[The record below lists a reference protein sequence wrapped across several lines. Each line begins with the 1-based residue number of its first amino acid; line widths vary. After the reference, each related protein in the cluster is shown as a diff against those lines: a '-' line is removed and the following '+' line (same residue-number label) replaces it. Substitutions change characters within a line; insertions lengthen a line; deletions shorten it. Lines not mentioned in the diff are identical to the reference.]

1 MHLSIHMHSSTLEKV
16 FLIFFLNLLKK
27 SPFIICTKQSNIHI
41 SVCIR
46 LVGEQR
52 GWDAAQSLQLLGWG
66 CRGAAVPPGVGA
78 GRQSPGSGS
87 VSGTRPIPVTS
98 LFDMQNE
105 MGELRIMH

>member
-1 MHLSIHMHSSTLEKV
+1 MHSSMLEKV
-16 FLIFFLNLLKK
+16 FLIFFFLNLLKK

-46 LVGEQR
+46 LVGEQK
-52 GWDAAQSLQLLGWG
+52 GWDAAQSLQLLGWE
-66 CRGAAVPPGVGA
+66 CWGAAVPPRVGA
-78 GRQSPGSGS
+78 GRQSPGNGS
-87 VSGTRPIPVTS
+87 ESGTRLIPVTS